1 MHNIQPNIVTFIPSL
16 NRVALVAVVIIIVV
30 VVVVVVVVVK
40 FNAIFQHKIDYT
52 SRPV

>member
-30 VVVVVVVVVK
+30 VVVVVK
-40 FNAIFQHKIDYT
+40 FNAIFQHKMDYT